1 MNYSGMIKYLPAVL
15 LFCSCTESGLLL
27 RERERFAVHFSA
39 SGIGME
45 VTTRASSP
53 LSDNTTLRILA
64 FRRVGQSPD
73 LQADEYMGEGT
84 YRASSGNGSLTPV
97 HSLLLRAGSYDFYA
111 LTPETATA
119 SGGGG
124 GSGIPG
130 GGGGTTAPPYTVSVG
145 HGMDYATSLT
155 EVEDVRSARRFLK
168 KVDRGIDIDALTFY
182 PLNKHTSP
190 EDISGYLKP
199 LLAGQS
205 MGVISEAGC
214 PAVADPGAD
223 VVAIA
228 QRKNLKVV
236 PLVGPSSIIM
246 SVMGSGFNGQS
257 FAFHGYLPIEPGERA
272 KRIKVLEQ
280 RVYAEDQTQ
289 LFIETPYRNNKMAE
303 DILKNCRPQT
313 KLCIA
318 ANITCEGE
326 YIKTKTIKEWQGK
339 LPDLSKIP
347 CIFLIYK

>member
-1 MNYSGMIKYLPAVL
+1 MEVALYLIPVTLGDTAIEKVLPAHNKEIIL
-15 LFCSCTESGLLL
+15 GIK
-27 RERERFAVHFSA
+27 HF
-39 SGIGME
+39 I
-45 VTTRASSP
+45 
-53 LSDNTTLRILA
+53 
-64 FRRVGQSPD
+64 
-73 LQADEYMGEGT
+73 
-84 YRASSGNGSLTPV
+84 
-97 HSLLLRAGSYDFYA
+97 
-111 LTPETATA
+111 
-119 SGGGG
+119 
-124 GSGIPG
+124 
-130 GGGGTTAPPYTVSVG
+130 
-145 HGMDYATSLT
+145 
-155 EVEDVRSARRFLK
+155 VEDVRSARRFLK
-168 KVDRGIDIDALTFY
+168 KVERSINIDELTFY

-199 LLAGQS
+199 LQAGES

-236 PLVGPSSIIM
+236 PLVGPSSIIL

-257 FAFHGYLPIEPGERA
+257 FAFHGYLPIEPSERI
-272 KRIKVLEQ
+272 KRIKALEG
-280 RVYAEDQTQ
+280 RIYAEDQTQ
-289 LFIETPYRNNKMAE
+289 LFIETPYRNNKMME
-303 DILKNCRPQT
+303 DIVKNCRPTT